1 MMGEYSGYAGFL
13 SAWFEEEKGEQGEWV
28 FEFSSCGVGVQ
39 HWWWGIHIVDLI
51 LMVCVVIGG
60 LVWGYERVAD
70 DVKKTEVKRDVKEGR
85 SEDVRD
91 RNEARRIVQTTR
103 GRTSSVMEVQE
114 RKI

>member
-1 MMGEYSGYAGFL
+1 
-13 SAWFEEEKGEQGEWV
+13 
-28 FEFSSCGVGVQ
+28 
-39 HWWWGIHIVDLI
+39 
-51 LMVCVVIGG
+51 MVCVVIGG

-70 DVKKTEVKRDVKEGR
+70 DAKKTEVKRDVKEGR

-91 RNEARRIVQTTR
+91 RNEARIVQTTR